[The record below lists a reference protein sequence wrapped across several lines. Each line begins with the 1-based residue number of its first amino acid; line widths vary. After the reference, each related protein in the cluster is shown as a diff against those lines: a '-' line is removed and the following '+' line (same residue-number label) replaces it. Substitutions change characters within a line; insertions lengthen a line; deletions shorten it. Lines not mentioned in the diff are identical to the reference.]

1 MNNNKEETIEK
12 ISLITKKINSL
23 NKVHLKKITPF
34 LEKQQRIRSRFF
46 YFIVPFIYSICFY
59 FVGFTPNLW
68 IAFYFLSIGFA
79 LIHRFF
85 EIFPCLFSKNLRRKY
100 SFDKKIK
107 KEINRLEIEKKS
119 LLFDLKNNDILCFS
133 EKGIDEKSID
143 IILEKEFREQHAELF
158 LIIEKISYDLKF
170 SERCY
175 FKKTLDN
182 ELKNH
187 LKNNKKEKFLKLK
200 NRIEDKTINFHIEN
214 E

>member
-1 MNNNKEETIEK
+1 MNNNKEEAIEK

-34 LEKQQRIRSRFF
+34 LEKQQKIKSRVF
-46 YFIVPFIYSICFY
+46 YFIVPFIFSICFY
-59 FVGFTPNLW
+59 SLGFTPNLW
-68 IAFYFLSIGFA
+68 LAFYFLSIGFA
-79 LIHRFF
+79 LIYRFF

-119 LLFDLKNNDILCFS
+119 LLLDLKNNDILCFS

-143 IILEKEFREQHAELF
+143 VILEKEFREQHAELF
-158 LIIEKISYDLKF
+158 IIIEKISDDLKF
-170 SERCY
+170 SERCDL
-175 FKKTLDN
+175 KRALDN

-187 LKNNKKEKFLKLK
+187 LKNNKKEKFLTLK
-200 NRIEDKTINFHIEN
+200 NRIGDKAANFQIEN